1 MEQYTFD
8 AILFLAIL
16 ANYHKSDAARLN
28 PYLRRIRESTDGDFM
43 RKLCWAS
50 NFALGTSIKYPLFL
64 HLREP
69 LLIYIRAYQDISND
83 SLAPTLV
90 SSLGAVITHL
100 RPDHALSFI
109 SQAVPGNKF
118 KDM

>member
-1 MEQYTFD
+1 MEQYTFE

-28 PYLRRIRESTDGDFM
+28 PYLRRIKDSMDGDFM

-50 NFALGTSIKYPLFL
+50 NFALGTSIKYLIFL
-64 HLREP
+64 HLCEP
-69 LLIYIRAYQDISND
+69 LLIHVRSYQDISND

-90 SSLGAVITHL
+90 SSLGLVITRL
-100 RPDHALSFI
+100 RPDRALSFT
-109 SQAVPGNKF
+109 SQAAPRNKF